1 MATVPV
7 VLAAEAGFFAVTAT
21 FDTVQTDVAVKLT
34 EPVVTETLSLR
45 ISLHPGS
52 LDVPSSLSAV
62 GRGVLGVTVKDGTSC
77 GGSAL
82 LVAAK
87 CCSLG
92 ERCTGEADLVAAS
105 TVVTTASSSPSTR
118 LSTSLCE

>member
-1 MATVPV
+1 MAIVPV
-7 VLAAEAGFFAVTAT
+7 VLAAKTGFFAVTAT
-21 FDTVQTDVAVKLT
+21 FDIVQTDGVKLT
-34 EPVVTETLSLR
+34 EAVVTETPSLR
-45 ISLHPGS
+45 VSLHPGS
-52 LDVPSSLSAV
+52 LDVPSSLSPV

-77 GGSAL
+77 GGSTL

-92 ERCTGEADLVAAS
+92 ERCRGEAGLVAAS
-105 TVVTTASSSPSTR
+105 AVVATASSSPSMR